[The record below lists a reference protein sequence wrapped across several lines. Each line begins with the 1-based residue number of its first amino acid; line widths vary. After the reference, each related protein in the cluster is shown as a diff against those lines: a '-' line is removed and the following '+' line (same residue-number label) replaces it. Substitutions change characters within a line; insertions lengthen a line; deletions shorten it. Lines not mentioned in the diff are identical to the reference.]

1 MFYNFCDSISLAG
14 HSLGEVM
21 SSMLEGACRKP
32 LSTRVPA
39 TNLICSNLNFLIN
52 W

>member
-14 HSLGEVM
+14 HSLGEVI
-21 SSMLEGACRKP
+21 SGMLEVACRKP
-32 LSTRVPA
+32 LSTCVPT
-39 TNLICSNLNFLIN
+39 TNIVCSNLNVLIS